1 MTPNDMLTN
10 TLMGNLRP
18 GEVTEHKGDLFVELQ
33 DLCLADD
40 GCYFTTKGGS
50 RIPVNV
56 STLIGLGST
65 LGSGGIVVIHLPG
78 AFIKAIAE

>member
-1 MTPNDMLTN
+1 MTPNDMLTS
-10 TLMGNLRP
+10 TLMGDLRP

-50 RIPVNV
+50 RVPINAN
-56 STLIGLGST
+56 TFGGLGTT
-65 LGSGGIVVIHLPG
+65 LKLGGVVVVPLPG

>member
-1 MTPNDMLTN
+1 MTPNDMLTS

-50 RIPVNV
+50 RIPINV
-56 STLIGLGST
+56 STLIGLGPT
-65 LGSGGIVVIHLPG
+65 LESGGVIVIRLPG

>member
-1 MTPNDMLTN
+1 MTPNDMLTS

-50 RIPVNV
+50 RVPINAG
-56 STLIGLGST
+56 TFGGLGTT
-65 LGSGGIVVIHLPG
+65 LKLGGVVVVPLPG
-78 AFIKAIAE
+78 AFIKAVAT

>member
-1 MTPNDMLTN
+1 MTPNDMLTS
-10 TLMGNLRP
+10 TLMGNLHP

-50 RIPVNV
+50 RIPINV
-56 STLIGLGST
+56 SASDGLGST
-65 LGSGGIVVIHLPG
+65 LESGGTIVVHLPG
-78 AFIKAIAE
+78 AFLKAVAA

>member
-10 TLMGNLRP
+10 TLMGDLRP

-50 RIPVNV
+50 RIPITADTPGGVGY
-56 STLIGLGST
+56 TLKA
-65 LGSGGIVVIHLPG
+65 GGVIVIRLPG
-78 AFIKAIAE
+78 AFLKAIAE

>member
-1 MTPNDMLTN
+1 MTPNDMLTS
-10 TLMGNLRP
+10 TLMGGLRP

-50 RIPVNV
+50 RVPINT
-56 STLIGLGST
+56 STFGGLGTT
-65 LGSGGIVVIHLPG
+65 LKLGGVVVVPLPG

>member
-10 TLMGNLRP
+10 TLMGDLRP

-33 DLCLADD
+33 DLYLADD

-50 RIPVNV
+50 RVPITTNT
-56 STLIGLGST
+56 SGGLGSM
-65 LGSGGIVVIHLPG
+65 LEGGGVVVIRLPG
-78 AFIKAIAE
+78 AFIKATAA

>member
-1 MTPNDMLTN
+1 MTPNDMLTS
-10 TLMGNLRP
+10 TLMGGLRP

-50 RIPVNV
+50 RVPINA
-56 STLIGLGST
+56 STFGGLGTT
-65 LGSGGIVVIHLPG
+65 LKLGGVVVVPLPG
-78 AFIKAIAE
+78 AFIKAVAA

>member
-33 DLCLADD
+33 DLYLADD

-50 RIPVNV
+50 RIPI
-56 STLIGLGST
+56 SLSASAGLGST
-65 LGSGGIVVIHLPG
+65 LGSGGIVVIRLPG
-78 AFIKAIAE
+78 AFIKATAA